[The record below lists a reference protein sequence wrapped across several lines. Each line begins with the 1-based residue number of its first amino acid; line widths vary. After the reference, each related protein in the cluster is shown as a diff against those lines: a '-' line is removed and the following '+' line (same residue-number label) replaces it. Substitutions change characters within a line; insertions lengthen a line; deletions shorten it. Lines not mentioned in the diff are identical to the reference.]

1 MGDEAKKPWRPL
13 RRLRRATGR
22 ALVELAVAVV
32 PRIYLA
38 YMWLVWK
45 TSRVERIGVDPEDIR
60 AHYGREVV
68 ALWHEEVFFVAWAFR
83 DLHASTLASRGD
95 FGEVI
100 TRMLELCNFEVFRGG
115 SSTGKSRRS
124 PEIVE
129 DMIEHMQS
137 NEGIIYGITVDGSN
151 GPRYR
156 AKPGAARIAAVCRA
170 PMLVQKTWCRWRLRL
185 PNWDRTIIPL
195 PFNHIVEVFAGPYLP
210 PADVDRPR
218 PFKQWARE
226 MERELWRLTD
236 WVWRRYEGTSTE
248 PRAAFPPEWSP
259 PTEDPVL
266 LRPFDP
272 IPEAALPAKSPSTR

>member
-1 MGDEAKKPWRPL
+1 MGDETKKPWRPL
-13 RRLRRATGR
+13 RHLRRATGQ
-22 ALVELAVAVV
+22 ALVRLAVAVV
-32 PRIYLA
+32 PRIYLG

-45 TSRVERIGVDPEDIR
+45 TSRVERIGVSCEDIR
-60 AHYGREVV
+60 ARYGKEVV

-124 PEIVE
+124 PEILA

-137 NEGIIYGITVDGSN
+137 NDGIIYGITVDGSN

-185 PNWDRTIIPL
+185 PNWDRTIVPL

-210 PADVDRPR
+210 PADVDQPR
-218 PFKQWARE
+218 PFKAWARE
-226 MERELWRLTD
+226 IEGELWRLTD

-259 PTEDPVL
+259 PTGDPVL
-266 LRPFDP
+266 VRPFDA
-272 IPEAALPAKSPSTR
+272 IPEPTAEKSPTTA